1 MKLKMS
7 ASDGARAQ
15 ESPRAMRAGDS
26 SCACPRACTTSP
38 FRASAAAQR
47 AGKSRF
53 LPRKCPFCKL
63 PILFPLLYIL
73 ALGAAEG
80 AALLE
85 GYVFD
90 RATQRAIENVSIR
103 WGEGAGVATSNARG
117 RFVLRLSPGA
127 HHLSFSRIGYRT
139 ARRKVAVSD
148 AKMPILY
155 IAMTTREIE
164 MDTLDVV
171 AENAKTR
178 FEALREIANALSGN
192 ELEQKY
198 SRTLAETM
206 KNEMGVA
213 IRSMGP
219 APARPVIRGLSGDRV
234 QINLD
239 EIRTRDLSATSAD
252 HAVTLELFG
261 IERLEII
268 RGPRTLLHSASAIGG
283 VINAVKH
290 KIPEIHPQRV
300 SGSAG
305 AYGETINRGY
315 LSAASLTAPIG
326 PLALYAETTYRNTRD
341 TRTPGGKLSNT
352 PIDTRTYTV
361 GLSYPTRRGYIGAS
375 FDQFNTEY
383 GVPGGFIGAHP
394 NGADLDISRRVFDG
408 KAAYTFDRAIIDE
421 VEASFAKT
429 FYHHF
434 EYESSGSI
442 GSEFLFHNYNADL
455 KLHFGPSRIAL
466 GFDRTDLKLG
476 GFVFTPPTREQNA
489 TIGLYREWTHRRL
502 ELQAAAR
509 YTYAQFDPRPSA
521 RINVGLDVDRAFHTW
536 SAALSPLVSLS
547 DGLRAGLSLSRSQRV
562 PTIEELY
569 NEGPHLAAYTY
580 EVGNID
586 LPAETSIGME
596 VFFHALRPGFDFVL
610 SGYWNAFDTYIAPRN
625 TGEINFAQLLP
636 IYAADGIAAR
646 FLGAEMHVG
655 WRPDARLDLELNGS
669 YVRGQNRTDHL
680 PLPEMP
686 PLKLNAKA
694 IYRLS
699 LFDLG
704 LTAEFAAAQNRV
716 DSHETPTDRY
726 TIAGAF
732 FQRDFQTAHTRHN
745 VILAVD
751 NIFNREYRNH
761 LSRIRSVMPEPGRNV
776 RLNYKVY
783 FH

>member
-7 ASDGARAQ
+7 ASAGTGAQ
-15 ESPRAMRAGDS
+15 GSPRAMRAGDS
-26 SCACPRACTTSP
+26 SCTCSRACTTSP
-38 FRASAAAQR
+38 FRALAATQR
-47 AGKSRF
+47 AGKSWF
-53 LPRKCPFCKL
+53 SPGKCPFCKL
-63 PILFPLLYIL
+63 PILFPLVYIL

-80 AALLE
+80 AVLLE
-85 GYVFD
+85 GYIFD
-90 RATQRAIENVSIR
+90 RSTQRAIENVSISR
-103 WGEGAGVATSNARG
+103 DEGAGVATSNARG

-139 ARRKVAVSD
+139 ARREVAVLA

-155 IAMTTREIE
+155 IAMTAREIE
-164 MDTLDVV
+164 LDTLDVV
-171 AENAKTR
+171 AKTAETR
-178 FEALREIANALSGN
+178 FEALHELTGTLAGD
-192 ELEQKY
+192 ELERKY
-198 SRTLAETM
+198 SRTLAETI
-206 KNEMGVA
+206 KNEIGVA

-239 EIRTRDLSATSAD
+239 GIRTHDLSATSAD
-252 HAVTLELFG
+252 HAVALEPYG
-261 IERLEII
+261 IQRLEII

-283 VINAVKH
+283 VINAVKY
-290 KIPEIHPQRV
+290 KIPETQPHRV

-315 LSAASLTAPIG
+315 LSATSITTPVG
-326 PLALYAETTYRNTRD
+326 PLALYAETTYRDTRD
-341 TRTPGGKLSNT
+341 VQTPIGKLDNT
-352 PIDTRTYTV
+352 AIDTRTYTL
-361 GLSYPTRRGYIGAS
+361 GLSYPTRKGYIGAS
-375 FDQFNTEY
+375 FDQFTTKY

-408 KAAYTFDRAIIDE
+408 KAAYTFDHAVIDG

-442 GSEFLFHNYNADL
+442 GSEFLFHTYNADL
-455 KLHFGPSRIAL
+455 ELHVGPSRIAF
-466 GFDRTDLKLG
+466 GFDHTNLKLG
-476 GFVFTPPTREQNA
+476 GYAFTPPTREQNA
-489 TIGLYREWTHRRL
+489 TVGLYREWTYRQL

-509 YTYAQFDPRPSA
+509 YTYAQFDPRPDA
-521 RINVGLDVDRAFHTW
+521 RTRVGLDVDRTFHTW
-536 SAALSPLVSLS
+536 SAAISPLVSLS
-547 DGLRAGLSLSRSQRV
+547 DGLRAGLGLSRSQRV

-580 EVGNID
+580 EVGNVD
-586 LPAETSIGME
+586 LHAETSIGVE
-596 VFFHALRPGFDFVL
+596 VFFHYLRPGFDFVL
-610 SGYWNAFDTYIAPRN
+610 SGYWNEFDTYIAPRN
-625 TGEINFAQLLP
+625 TGAINFTQLLP

-646 FLGAEMHVG
+646 FLGAEMHMG
-655 WRPDARLDLELNGS
+655 WRPDARLNLELNSS

-686 PLKLNAKA
+686 PLKLNAEA
-694 IYRLS
+694 TYRFP
-699 LFDLG
+699 LFALG

-716 DSHETPTDRY
+716 DTHETPTDRY
-726 TIAGAF
+726 IVTGAF
-732 FQRDFQTAHTRHN
+732 LQRHFQTAHTRHTVMLSVHN
-745 VILAVD
+745 L
-751 NIFNREYRNH
+751 FNREYRNH

-783 FH
+783 F